1 MTVHVPA
8 SRDREAEGGKN
19 AWDSMKGVYCSNV
32 HVSSLF
38 RLARSAHGENAS
50 ASGADMEPGSV
61 DVGDKASPHYRCI
74 STISTASCSSMVYAP
89 SKQRMGQGSVLSHR
103 S

>member
-19 AWDSMKGVYCSNV
+19 TWDSMKGVYCSNV

-50 ASGADMEPGSV
+50 ASGADMESGSV